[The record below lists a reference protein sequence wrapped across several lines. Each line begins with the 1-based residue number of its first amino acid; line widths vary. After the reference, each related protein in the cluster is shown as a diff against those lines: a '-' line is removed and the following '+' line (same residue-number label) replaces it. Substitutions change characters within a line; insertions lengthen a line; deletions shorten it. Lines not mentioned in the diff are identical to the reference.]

1 MTNFILGMLLMWFV
15 VSLVIVLG
23 DEFFGQ
29 SCCHWSDWFGF
40 VVCFPVLIFI
50 YPVGLV
56 IRVIKNQKGE
66 NK

>member
-1 MTNFILGMLLMWFV
+1 MTNFILGMYLMWFI

-29 SCCHWSDWFGF
+29 SCHWSDWFGF
-40 VVCFPVLIFI
+40 IVCFPVLIFI

-56 IRVIKNQKGE
+56 IQLIKKIKRRNR
-66 NK
+66 